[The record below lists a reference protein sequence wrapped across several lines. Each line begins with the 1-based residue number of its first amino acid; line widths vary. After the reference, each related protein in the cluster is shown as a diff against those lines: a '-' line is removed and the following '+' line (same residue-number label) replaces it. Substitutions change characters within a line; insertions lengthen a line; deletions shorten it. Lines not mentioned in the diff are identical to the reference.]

1 VRRDGSD
8 AGAVVERLADHK
20 LVEATAT
27 RAYADI
33 VLSGRY
39 GYAALAAQLER
50 VLEEERPAGG
60 GARSAGSLRRAQAA
74 AAVYNVAVVR
84 PPRWAYKAVDRVAPG
99 VIRRLERERVRWY
112 RRGPLRRRP

>member
-1 VRRDGSD
+1 
-8 AGAVVERLADHK
+8 
-20 LVEATAT
+20 
-27 RAYADI
+27 

-50 VLEEERPAGG
+50 VLEEERPAG
-60 GARSAGSLRRAQAA
+60 AQTAGSLRRAQAA